1 MLAGKG
7 SKHFVNIFINKNP
20 RIVVIDKVLF
30 DNYPY
35 VVLVHTFFEIAEK
48 ISNGI

>member
-7 SKHFVNIFINKNP
+7 SKHLVNSFINKNP

-30 DNYPY
+30 DYPY
-35 VVLVHTFFEIAEK
+35 VVLVHTFFKIAEK